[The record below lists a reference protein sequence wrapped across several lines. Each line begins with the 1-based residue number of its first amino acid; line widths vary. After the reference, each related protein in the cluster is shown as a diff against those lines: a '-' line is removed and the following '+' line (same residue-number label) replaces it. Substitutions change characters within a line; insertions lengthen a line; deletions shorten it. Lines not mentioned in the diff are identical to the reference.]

1 MKKII
6 LCGTVLLLA
15 ACQNISQKDFQLSD
29 FQSEKL
35 PPLEA
40 VVDVNNLESVFSAG
54 GYYGTSY
61 NNGTLY
67 NDNSSWVQ
75 TTSISGD
82 YIKDSRIQNTVTLF
96 NDFVKDKI
104 TSPYGAKKGSMRL
117 TVDYRNH
124 QKNYTNILTGLATFF
139 SIYTLPL
146 VGFPV
151 KSYEDEMKLSVEI
164 YNNRKEMIRRYSA
177 VVDNKTWVALYW
189 GYNVNDVADK
199 ASLDNVRQA
208 LNQIGMQI
216 SAEAPQIKKLLN

>member
-6 LCGTVLLLA
+6 LCGAALLLA
-15 ACQNISQKDFQLSD
+15 ACQNISQKDFQLAD

-67 NDNSSWVQ
+67 NYNSSWVQ
-75 TTSISGD
+75 TTSISGA
-82 YIKDSRIQNTVTLF
+82 YVKDSRIQNTVTLF
-96 NDFVKDKI
+96 NDFVKDKV

-117 TVDYRNH
+117 TIDYRNN
-124 QKNYTNILTGLATFF
+124 QKNYTNILTGLATVF
-139 SIYTLPL
+139 SVYTLSL

-189 GYNVNDVADK
+189 GYNMSDVADK
-199 ASLDNVRQA
+199 TSLDNVRQA

-216 SAEAPQIKKLLN
+216 SAEAPQIKNLLN

>member
-15 ACQNISQKDFQLSD
+15 ACQNISQKDFQLAD

-54 GYYGTSY
+54 GYYSTSY

-75 TTSISGD
+75 TTSISGA
-82 YIKDSRIQNTVTLF
+82 YVKDSRIQNTVTLF
-96 NDFVKDKI
+96 NDFVKDKV

-117 TVDYRNH
+117 TIDYRNN
-124 QKNYTNILTGLATFF
+124 QKNYTNILTGLATVF
-139 SIYTLPL
+139 SVYTLSL

-189 GYNVNDVADK
+189 GYNMSDVADK
-199 ASLDNVRQA
+199 TSLDNVRQA

-216 SAEAPQIKKLLN
+216 SAEAPQIKNLLN